1 MKKIALEITGM
12 SYSQSQSGAYALI
25 LGEVNGDR
33 KLPIIIGTFEAQS
46 IALGMEKMH
55 PVRPMTHDL
64 FKSFAQFY
72 QIQLKEVIINKFEN
86 GVFHALLVC
95 ENNHVINEIDARTSD
110 AVALAIRF
118 QCPIF
123 AYEPVMEEAGIIVS
137 DENEPEKSSKTE
149 QGKEAFD
156 EFSEYLIEELE
167 EMLQIAVENEAY
179 EKASRLRDEIQ
190 RRKSTLWR

>member
-1 MKKIALEITGM
+1 MKKIALEIMGM

-25 LGEVNGDR
+25 LKEVEGER

-46 IALGMEKMH
+46 IALGMEKME

-72 QIQLKEVIINKFEN
+72 KIQLNEVIINKFES

-95 ENNHVINEIDARTSD
+95 ENNHIVSEIDARTSD
-110 AVALAIRF
+110 AVALALRF
-118 QCPIF
+118 KCPIF
-123 AYEPVMEEAGIIVS
+123 AYEKVMNEAGIIVG
-137 DENEPEKSSKTE
+137 DETEPEKEERTEKTA
-149 QGKEAFD
+149 QAAD
-156 EFSEYLIEELE
+156 EFSEYLLEELE

-179 EKASRLRDEIQ
+179 EKASRLRDEIR
-190 RRKSTLWR
+190 RRKREL

>member
-1 MKKIALEITGM
+1 MQKIALEITGM

-25 LGEVNGDR
+25 LGEKFGQR

-46 IALGMEKMH
+46 IALGLEKMK

-64 FKSFAQFY
+64 FKSFSDSF
-72 QIQLKEVIINKFEN
+72 QINLKEVIINKFEN

-95 ENNHVINEIDARTSD
+95 ESNNTTTEIDARTSD

-123 AYEPVMEEAGIIVS
+123 AYESILDDAGIILDQDS
-137 DENEPEKSSKTE
+137 DQQSNIKANDKT
-149 QGKEAFD
+149 D
-156 EFSEYLIEELE
+156 EFSEYLTDELE
-167 EMLQIAVENEAY
+167 EMLQIAVQKEDY
-179 EKASRLRDEIQ
+179 EKASQLRDEIR
-190 RRKSTLWR
+190 RRKRL

>member
-25 LGEVNGDR
+25 LGEVKGDR

-55 PVRPMTHDL
+55 PIRPMTHDL

-86 GVFHALLVC
+86 GVFHSLLVC
-95 ENNHVINEIDARTSD
+95 ESNNIVSEIDARTSD

-118 QCPIF
+118 ECPIF
-123 AYEPVMEEAGIIVS
+123 AFDQVMQEAGIIVNE
-137 DENEPEKSSKTE
+137 ENEPEKPKTAVE
-149 QGKEAFD
+149 DQDAAD

-190 RRKSTLWR
+190 RRKNAL

>member
-1 MKKIALEITGM
+1 MKKIALEIMGM

-25 LGEVNGDR
+25 LKEVEGER

-46 IALGMEKMH
+46 IALGMERME

-72 QIQLKEVIINKFEN
+72 QIQLKEVIINKFES

-95 ENNHVINEIDARTSD
+95 ENNNVVSEIDSRTSD
-110 AVALAIRF
+110 AVALALRF
-118 QCPIF
+118 KCPIF
-123 AYEPVMEEAGIIVS
+123 AYEKVMDEAGIIVG
-137 DENEPEKSSKTE
+137 DETEPEKGERTEKTG
-149 QGKEAFD
+149 QTAD
-156 EFSEYLIEELE
+156 EFSEYLLEELE

-179 EKASRLRDEIQ
+179 EKASRLRDEIR
-190 RRKSTLWR
+190 RRKREL